1 MAGSQREMILGVLPV
16 PTWLMPSLLF
26 ALAMYGAL
34 EAYIAL
40 NPHPHELARKVKRQ
54 LIRSVRWVYGV
65 LSPPVKHSWQW
76 LCTDERPRY
85 WFGLV
90 VGMFLFWL
98 FVMFWFHL
106 EFMFRKMHVL
116 VVQVEYNQNTTLK
129 LLGDR
134 FREAFQKSPHNSMLV
149 EGLHI
154 GNGWERVVWPWWYC
168 PFFERFFASFTTQ
181 WEYVTDLSA
190 AAWFCGWF
198 GVTLLKCFVLIEIYS
213 RCFPGN
219 VRVRPTRHLPRQL
232 AGDGARDLSPSR
244 PRRAALP
251 AVVPGFKPHC
261 KLCKEGQDGVHTLCI
276 NAQRQTAN
284 SKVLHI
290 TPGGW
295 PDAPVPPQC
304 PQASPGGPIGSP

>member
-1 MAGSQREMILGVLPV
+1 MGAGSQREMILGVLPV

-85 WFGLV
+85 WV
-90 VGMFLFWL
+90 MFLVGICLSWL

-198 GVTLLKCFVLIEIYS
+198 GVTLLKCFV
-213 RCFPGN
+213 
-219 VRVRPTRHLPRQL
+219 
-232 AGDGARDLSPSR
+232 
-244 PRRAALP
+244 
-251 AVVPGFKPHC
+251 PGFKPHC

>member
-1 MAGSQREMILGVLPV
+1 MILGVLPV

-219 VRVRPTRHLPRQL
+219 VRIRPTRHLPRQL
-232 AGDGARDLSPSR
+232 AGDGARDLSPGRQQR
-244 PRRAALP
+244 PALP
-251 AVVPGFKPHC
+251 EGKRYCKNCIKPGCQNGCGGENKAGGEILH
-261 KLCKEGQDGVHTLCI
+261 
-276 NAQRQTAN
+276 
-284 SKVLHI
+284 KVRGI
-290 TPGGW
+290 F
-295 PDAPVPPQC
+295 PDPSVLSGCQPV
-304 PQASPGGPIGSP
+304 QADPAADPDLPAAGGPIGSP

>member
-1 MAGSQREMILGVLPV
+1 
-16 PTWLMPSLLF
+16 
-26 ALAMYGAL
+26 
-34 EAYIAL
+34 
-40 NPHPHELARKVKRQ
+40 
-54 LIRSVRWVYGV
+54 
-65 LSPPVKHSWQW
+65 KHSWQW

-154 GNGWERVVWPWWYC
+154 GNGWERVVWPWWYF

-219 VRVRPTRHLPRQL
+219 VRIRPTRHLPRQL
-232 AGDGARDLSPSR
+232 AGD
-244 PRRAALP
+244 
-251 AVVPGFKPHC
+251 V
-261 KLCKEGQDGVHTLCI
+261 Q
-276 NAQRQTAN
+276 
-284 SKVLHI
+284 
-290 TPGGW
+290 
-295 PDAPVPPQC
+295 
-304 PQASPGGPIGSP
+304 

>member
-1 MAGSQREMILGVLPV
+1 MGAGSQREMILGVLPV

-65 LSPPVKHSWQW
+65 LS
-76 LCTDERPRY
+76 
-85 WFGLV
+85 G
-90 VGMFLFWL
+90 
-98 FVMFWFHL
+98 
-106 EFMFRKMHVL
+106 
-116 VVQVEYNQNTTLK
+116 
-129 LLGDR
+129 
-134 FREAFQKSPHNSMLV
+134 
-149 EGLHI
+149 
-154 GNGWERVVWPWWYC
+154 
-168 PFFERFFASFTTQ
+168 
-181 WEYVTDLSA
+181 
-190 AAWFCGWF
+190 
-198 GVTLLKCFVLIEIYS
+198 KCS
-213 RCFPGN
+213 
-219 VRVRPTRHLPRQL
+219 
-232 AGDGARDLSPSR
+232 
-244 PRRAALP
+244 
-251 AVVPGFKPHC
+251 
-261 KLCKEGQDGVHTLCI
+261 EGQDGVHTLCI